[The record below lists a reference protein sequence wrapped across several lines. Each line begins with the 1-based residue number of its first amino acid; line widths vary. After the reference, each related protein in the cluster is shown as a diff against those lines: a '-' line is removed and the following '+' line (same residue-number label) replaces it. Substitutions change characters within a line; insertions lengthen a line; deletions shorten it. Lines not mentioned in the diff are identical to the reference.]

1 MQCLNL
7 GTFEYMIVFEACN
20 FLFLILVDDKN

>member
-20 FLFLILVDDKN
+20 FLFLIEYISR